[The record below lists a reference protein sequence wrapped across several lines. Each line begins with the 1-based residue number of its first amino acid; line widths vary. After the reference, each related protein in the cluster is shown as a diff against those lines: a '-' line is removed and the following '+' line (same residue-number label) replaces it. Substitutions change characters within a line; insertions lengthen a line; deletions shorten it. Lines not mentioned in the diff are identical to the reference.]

1 MNQLCDLHAHSV
13 YSDGTSTP
21 AELIVLAKEAGL
33 CAVALTDHNTVSG
46 IPAFLAAAKDSGVTP
61 VPGIEVSTDYLGNEL
76 HIVGLFKSLDHLDEV
91 EEYVAAYLQRKEQS
105 NVDLC
110 QNLCAAGYKVSYEK
124 IKAATPDGTVNRALI
139 AAELMR
145 LGYVESIK
153 AAFSGLLSKKGGYYH
168 EPQRLQALGVI
179 PRLIEFDAVPI
190 LAHPFLSLDEPTLRE
205 FLPKAKDA
213 GLVGMETDYSTFNQE
228 QTALAHALVAEY
240 GLAPSGGSDF
250 HGTNKP
256 DIRIGVG
263 RGNLQVPYDYYRT
276 LMG

>member
-21 AELIVLAKEAGL
+21 AELITLAKQAGL

-46 IPAFLAAAKDSGVTP
+46 IPAFLSAAENSGVMP
-61 VPGIEVSTDYLGNEL
+61 VPGIEVSTDYMGDEL
-76 HIVGLFKSLDHLDEV
+76 HIVGLFKSLDHLAEV
-91 EEYVAAYLQRKEQS
+91 EVYVAAYLQRKEQS

-110 QNLCAAGYKVSYEK
+110 RNLCAAGYEVSYEK
-124 IKAATPDGTVNRALI
+124 IKSATPDGTVNRALI

-153 AAFSGLLSKKGGYYH
+153 AAFSTLLSKKGGFYH
-168 EPQRLQALGVI
+168 EPQRPEALEVI
-179 PRLIEFDAVPI
+179 PKLIEFDAVPI
-190 LAHPFLSLDEPTLRE
+190 LAHPFLSLDEPKLRE
-205 FLPKAKDA
+205 FLPKAKA
-213 GLVGMETDYSTFNQE
+213 VGLVGMETNYSTFSPE
-228 QTALAHALVAEY
+228 QTALAHDLVKEFELKP
-240 GLAPSGGSDF
+240 GGGSDY

-256 DIRIGVG
+256 DIRIGIG
-263 RGNLQVPYDYYRT
+263 RGNLQVPYDYYPA

>member
-21 AELIVLAKEAGL
+21 AELITLAKQAGL

-46 IPAFLAAAKDSGVTP
+46 IPAFLSAAENSGVMP
-61 VPGIEVSTDYLGNEL
+61 VPGIEVSTDYMGDEL
-76 HIVGLFKSLDHLDEV
+76 HIVGLFKSLDHLAEV
-91 EEYVAAYLQRKEQS
+91 EAYVAAYLQRKEQS

-110 QNLCAAGYKVSYEK
+110 RNLCAAGYEVSYEK
-124 IKAATPDGTVNRALI
+124 IKSATPDGTVNRALI

-153 AAFSGLLSKKGGYYH
+153 AAFSTLLSKKGGYYH
-168 EPQRLQALGVI
+168 EPQRPEALEVI
-179 PRLIEFDAVPI
+179 PKLIEFDAVPI
-190 LAHPFLSLDEPTLRE
+190 LAHPFLSLDEPKLRE
-205 FLPKAKDA
+205 FLPKAKA
-213 GLVGMETDYSTFNQE
+213 VGLVGMETNYSTFSPE
-228 QTALAHALVAEY
+228 QTALAHDLVKEFDLKP
-240 GLAPSGGSDF
+240 GGGSDY

-256 DIRIGVG
+256 DIRIGIG
-263 RGNLQVPYDYYRT
+263 RGNLQVPYDYYPA

>member
-21 AELIVLAKEAGL
+21 AELITLAKQAGL

-46 IPAFLAAAKDSGVTP
+46 IPAFLSAAENSGVMP
-61 VPGIEVSTDYLGNEL
+61 VPGIEVSTDYMGDEL
-76 HIVGLFKSLDHLDEV
+76 HIVGLFKSPDHLAEV
-91 EEYVAAYLQRKEQS
+91 EAYVAAYLQRKEQS

-110 QNLCAAGYKVSYEK
+110 RNLCAAGYEVSYEK
-124 IKAATPDGTVNRALI
+124 IKSATPDGTVNRALI

-153 AAFSGLLSKKGGYYH
+153 AAFSTLLSKKGGYYH
-168 EPQRLQALGVI
+168 EPQRPEALEVI
-179 PRLIEFDAVPI
+179 PKLIEFDAVPI
-190 LAHPFLSLDEPTLRE
+190 LAHPFLSLDEPKLRE
-205 FLPKAKDA
+205 FLPKAKA
-213 GLVGMETDYSTFNQE
+213 VGLVGMETNYSTFSPE
-228 QTALAHALVAEY
+228 QTALAHDLVKEFDLKP
-240 GLAPSGGSDF
+240 GGGSDY

-256 DIRIGVG
+256 DIRIGIG
-263 RGNLQVPYDYYRT
+263 RGNLQVPYDYYPA

>member
-21 AELIVLAKEAGL
+21 AELITLAKQAGL

-46 IPAFLAAAKDSGVTP
+46 IPAFLSAAENSGVMP
-61 VPGIEVSTDYLGNEL
+61 VPGIEVSTDYMGDEL
-76 HIVGLFKSLDHLDEV
+76 HIVGLFKSLDHLAEV
-91 EEYVAAYLQRKEQS
+91 EAYVAAYLQRKEQS

-110 QNLCAAGYKVSYEK
+110 RNLCAAGYEVSYEK
-124 IKAATPDGTVNRALI
+124 IKSATPDGTVNRALI

-153 AAFSGLLSKKGGYYH
+153 AAFSTLLSKKGGFYH
-168 EPQRLQALGVI
+168 EPQRPEALEVI
-179 PRLIEFDAVPI
+179 PKLIEFDAVPI
-190 LAHPFLSLDEPTLRE
+190 LAHPFLSLDEPKLRE
-205 FLPKAKDA
+205 FLPKAKA
-213 GLVGMETDYSTFNQE
+213 VGLVGMETNYSTFSPE
-228 QTALAHALVAEY
+228 QTALAHDLVKEFDLKP
-240 GLAPSGGSDF
+240 GGGSDY

-256 DIRIGVG
+256 DIRIGIG
-263 RGNLQVPYDYYRT
+263 RGNLQVPYDYYPA

>member
-21 AELIVLAKEAGL
+21 AELITLAKQAGL

-46 IPAFLAAAKDSGVTP
+46 IPAFLSAAENSGVRP
-61 VPGIEVSTDYLGNEL
+61 VPGIEVSTDYMGDEL
-76 HIVGLFKSLDHLDEV
+76 HIVGLFKSLDHLAEV
-91 EEYVAAYLQRKEQS
+91 EAYVAAYLQRKEQS

-110 QNLCAAGYKVSYEK
+110 RNLCAAGYEVSYEK
-124 IKAATPDGTVNRALI
+124 IKSATPDGTVNRALI

-153 AAFSGLLSKKGGYYH
+153 AAFSTLLSKKGGYYH
-168 EPQRLQALGVI
+168 EPQRPEALEVI
-179 PRLIEFDAVPI
+179 PKLIEFDAVPI
-190 LAHPFLSLDEPTLRE
+190 LAHPFLSLDEPKLRE
-205 FLPKAKDA
+205 FLPKAKA
-213 GLVGMETDYSTFNQE
+213 VGLVGMETNYSTFSPE
-228 QTALAHALVAEY
+228 QTALAHDLVKEFDLKP
-240 GLAPSGGSDF
+240 GGGSDY

-256 DIRIGVG
+256 DIRIGIG
-263 RGNLQVPYDYYRT
+263 RGNLQVPYDYYPA